1 MLRRKRVRT
10 TRQGPV
16 TVQIVHY
23 DDPLAQSRQRA
34 EEAVLKLAR
43 LIGRQTARDMLQKRR
58 DEEADI
64 IRQLAA
70 IDREMAATY
79 REMAR
84 EVPDDSET
92 RNKLLEVAALYESL
106 AEARLASL
114 ARQEPV
120 MTVSPTAEPS

>member
-43 LIGRQTARDMLQKRR
+43 LIGRQMAREAFQKRR
-58 DEEADI
+58 DEEADL
-64 IRQLAA
+64 IRQMAA
-70 IDREMAATY
+70 IVREMA
-79 REMAR
+79 E
-84 EVPDDSET
+84 EVPEGSEAHT
-92 RNKLLEVAALYESL
+92 ELLEAAAEYDRL
-106 AEARLASL
+106 AEQWGRPGTPNASV
-114 ARQEPV
+114 R
-120 MTVSPTAEPS
+120 

>member
-10 TRQGPV
+10 PRQGPV

-34 EEAVLKLAR
+34 EEALQGLAR
-43 LIGRQTARDMLQKRR
+43 LIGRQMAREAFQKRR
-58 DEEADI
+58 DEEADL
-64 IRQLAA
+64 IRRLAA

-92 RNKLLEVAALYESL
+92 RDKLLEVAALYESL
-106 AEARLASL
+106 AEVRLATL